1 MNFLSIRRNTS
12 KSSLPTSNPTSEDE
26 QEDQPSS
33 SSRQGRSKLR
43 SSSFRSLSPWRR
55 SSKSRSRNRVDKA
68 QRSRDSSVEGVRG
81 DLSDAESE
89 VGGMMK
95 DGSSA
100 GRATAAASGG
110 GGSASSAQRRSSHSG
125 PMPSVTPSNAFI
137 DDGDGDGD
145 TDDEHASDGGSI
157 GARSED
163 DPDEFDGDSDDYD
176 SLDEELERNTE
187 ANASADTPFDFLERE
202 GPTMVYPGEG
212 PNLLPMVDPM
222 TGSTL
227 SSSISSLPPRSNPRT
242 GMPPRRKSTKSS
254 IPRLELK
261 TGRPVF
267 EKNRCSVILTHGD
280 PEKALRESKRKQRKY
295 LVASDLSDESLFA
308 IQWAIGTVLREGD
321 ECFIVSVMETDTK
334 FDSDDPNPSASAK
347 AAKLTNQRE
356 RQSAVLRISRQATTL
371 LERTRLNV
379 RIICQAIHAKVP
391 RHMLVDM
398 IDFHEPT
405 LVVVGSRGLTK
416 LKGMLLG
423 SVSNYLVQ
431 KSSSPVMVTRRPL
444 RLSRTV
450 HRRTL
455 SSLDR
460 TARVAS
466 LADAA
471 IEKESHAQAV
481 ERPGE
486 QTEGSDSEP
495 SPATRQGE
503 RDARG
508 GAAGNESGNETEG

>member
-12 KSSLPTSNPTSEDE
+12 KTSLPATSED
-26 QEDQPSS
+26 DDDSAPSTS
-33 SSRQGRSKLR
+33 PRQGRSKFR

-55 SSKSRSRNRVDKA
+55 SSKSRTRNKDNMA
-68 QRSRDSSVEGVRG
+68 PSRSRDSSVEGVRG
-81 DLSDAESE
+81 AESDAESE
-89 VGGMMK
+89 VGGVMK
-95 DGSSA
+95 DGSR
-100 GRATAAASGG
+100 GRA
-110 GGSASSAQRRSSHSG
+110 
-125 PMPSVTPSNAFI
+125 PMPAVTPSNAFVESGDSE
-137 DDGDGDGD
+137 DDNG
-145 TDDEHASDGGSI
+145 SDAGSLGG
-157 GARSED
+157 RSED
-163 DPDEFDGDSDDYD
+163 DASEFDDDEFEYE
-176 SLDEELERNTE
+176 LDEELERNTE
-187 ANASADTPFDFLERE
+187 ANASADTPFDFLKRE
-202 GPTMVYPGEG
+202 GPTMIYPGEG
-212 PNLLPMVDPM
+212 PNLIPMNDPM
-222 TGSTL
+222 TPTL

-254 IPRLELK
+254 VPKFELK
-261 TGRPVF
+261 TGRPTF
-267 EKNRCSVILTHGD
+267 EKNRCTVVLTHGD
-280 PEKALRESKRKQRKY
+280 PDKALEESQRSKRTY
-295 LVASDLSDESLFA
+295 LVASDLSDESLYA

-321 ECFIVSVMETDTK
+321 DCIIVSVMETDTK
-334 FDSDDPNPSASAK
+334 FDSEDPNPSASAK

-423 SVSNYLVQ
+423 SVSNYLIQ

-450 HRRTL
+450 HRRTIQ
-455 SSLDR
+455 SLDR

-481 ERPGE
+481 DKPEE
-486 QTEGSDSEP
+486 HAEGSDAENTPVKEQTRAADADDSE
-495 SPATRQGE
+495 
-503 RDARG
+503 
-508 GAAGNESGNETEG
+508 

>member
-12 KSSLPTSNPTSEDE
+12 KTSLPATSDDEESAPSTS
-26 QEDQPSS
+26 P
-33 SSRQGRSKLR
+33 RQGRSKFR

-55 SSKSRSRNRVDKA
+55 SSKSRNRNKEVS
-68 QRSRDSSVEGVRG
+68 RSRDSSVEGIRG
-81 DLSDAESE
+81 GESDAESE
-89 VGGMMK
+89 VGGVMK
-95 DGSSA
+95 DGTR
-100 GRATAAASGG
+100 GRT
-110 GGSASSAQRRSSHSG
+110 
-125 PMPSVTPSNAFI
+125 PMPAVTPSNAFVES
-137 DDGDGDGD
+137 GDS
-145 TDDEHASDGGSI
+145 DEDNGSDAGSLGG
-157 GARSED
+157 RSED
-163 DPDEFDGDSDDYD
+163 DGSEYAEDDEDFDFEF
-176 SLDEELERNTE
+176 DEELERNTE
-187 ANASADTPFDFLERE
+187 ANASADTPFDFLKRE

-212 PNLLPMVDPM
+212 PNLLPMNDAM
-222 TGSTL
+222 TPTL
-227 SSSISSLPPRSNPRT
+227 SSSVGSLPPRTNPRT
-242 GMPPRRKSTKSS
+242 GLPPRRKSTKSS
-254 IPRLELK
+254 IPKLELK
-261 TGRPVF
+261 TGRPMF
-267 EKNRCSVILTHGD
+267 EKNRCTVILTHGD
-280 PEKALRESKRKQRKY
+280 PDKALEESQRSKRTY

-321 ECFIVSVMETDTK
+321 DCIIVSVMETDTK
-334 FDSDDPNPSASAK
+334 FDSEDPNPSSSAK
-347 AAKLTNQRE
+347 AAKLSNQRE

-416 LKGMLLG
+416 LTGMLLG
-423 SVSNYLVQ
+423 SVSNYLIQ

-450 HRRTL
+450 HRRTIQ
-455 SSLDR
+455 SLDR

-481 ERPGE
+481 DKPEE
-486 QTEGSDSEP
+486 AAEGSDAENTP
-495 SPATRQGE
+495 VKEQTRSPG
-503 RDARG
+503 DD
-508 GAAGNESGNETEG
+508 SD

>member
-1 MNFLSIRRNTS
+1 MNFLGIRRNTS
-12 KSSLPTSNPTSEDE
+12 KTSLPASEDE
-26 QEDQPSS
+26 DDAGPSTS
-33 SSRQGRSKLR
+33 PRQGRSKFR

-55 SSKSRSRNRVDKA
+55 SSKSRTRTGPS
-68 QRSRDSSVEGVRG
+68 RSRDSSAEGIRG
-81 DLSDAESE
+81 GESDAESE
-89 VGGMMK
+89 VGGVMK
-95 DGSSA
+95 DGSR
-100 GRATAAASGG
+100 GRA
-110 GGSASSAQRRSSHSG
+110 
-125 PMPSVTPSNAFI
+125 PMPSVTPSNAFVESGDS
-137 DDGDGDGD
+137 DDDN
-145 TDDEHASDGGSI
+145 ASDAGSLGG
-157 GARSED
+157 RSED
-163 DPDEFDGDSDDYD
+163 DLSEFDHDDD
-176 SLDEELERNTE
+176 DFEEEFDEELERNTE
-187 ANASADTPFDFLERE
+187 ANASADTPADFLKRE
-202 GPTMVYPGEG
+202 GPSIYFPGEG
-212 PNLLPMVDPM
+212 PNLLPPTDPM
-222 TGSTL
+222 TPNL

-254 IPRLELK
+254 VPKLELK
-261 TGRPVF
+261 TGRPTF
-267 EKNRCSVILTHGD
+267 EKNRCTVMLTHGD
-280 PEKALRESKRKQRKY
+280 PDKALEESQRSKRTY
-295 LVASDLSDESLFA
+295 LVASDLSEESLFA

-321 ECFIVSVMETDTK
+321 DCFIVSVMETDTK
-334 FDSDDPNPSASAK
+334 LDSDDSNPSSSAK

-379 RIICQAIHAKVP
+379 RIICQAIHSKNA

-423 SVSNYLVQ
+423 SVSNYLIQ

-450 HRRTL
+450 HRRTIQ
-455 SSLDR
+455 SLDR

-481 ERPGE
+481 DKPEE
-486 QTEGSDSEP
+486 HTEGSDAETHPVKEQTRATDGDDSE
-495 SPATRQGE
+495 
-503 RDARG
+503 
-508 GAAGNESGNETEG
+508 

>member
-12 KSSLPTSNPTSEDE
+12 KTSLPATSEDD
-26 QEDQPSS
+26 EDAPGTSP
-33 SSRQGRSKLR
+33 RQGRSKLR

-55 SSKSRSRNRVDKA
+55 SSSKNNNNRKPS
-68 QRSRDSSVEGVRG
+68 RSRDSSVEGTRG
-81 DLSDAESE
+81 GESDAESIVE
-89 VGGMMK
+89 GVMK
-95 DGSSA
+95 DG
-100 GRATAAASGG
+100 
-110 GGSASSAQRRSSHSG
+110 QRGNRSN
-125 PMPSVTPSNAFI
+125 PMPAVTPSNAFVESGDS
-137 DDGDGDGD
+137 DDDNG
-145 TDDEHASDGGSI
+145 SDAGSLGG
-157 GARSED
+157 RSED
-163 DPDEFDGDSDDYD
+163 DELEYDDEELELEF
-176 SLDEELERNTE
+176 DEELERNTE
-187 ANASADTPFDFLERE
+187 ANASADTPFDFLKRE

-212 PNLLPMVDPM
+212 PNLIAMTDPM
-222 TGSTL
+222 TPTL
-227 SSSISSLPPRSNPRT
+227 SSSLSSLPPRSNPRT
-242 GMPPRRKSTKSS
+242 GLPPRRKSTKSS
-254 IPRLELK
+254 VPKLELK
-261 TGRPVF
+261 TGRPTF
-267 EKNRCSVILTHGD
+267 EKNRCTVVLTHGD
-280 PEKALRESKRKQRKY
+280 PDKALEESKRSKRTY

-321 ECFIVSVMETDTK
+321 DCIIVSVMETDSK
-334 FDSDDPNPSASAK
+334 FDSDDPHPSSSAK
-347 AAKLTNQRE
+347 SAKLTNQRE

-379 RIICQAIHAKVP
+379 RVICQAIHAKVP

-423 SVSNYLVQ
+423 SVSNYLIQ

-450 HRRTL
+450 HRRTIQ
-455 SSLDR
+455 SLDR

-481 ERPGE
+481 DKPEE
-486 QTEGSDSEP
+486 HAEGSDAENTPVKEQSRATDGDDSE
-495 SPATRQGE
+495 
-503 RDARG
+503 
-508 GAAGNESGNETEG
+508 